1 MTQKSKFLQWIDF
14 RVRITIQDGRM
25 MVGTFL
31 AYDKH
36 MNVVLSDTDEYRI
49 VKKKDVQKQIK
60 RTLGLVIIR
69 GENII
74 SLTAEAPPAQKV
86 QPYIIQAKKD
96 DVTGVGK
103 ATAVTRAGTIPTQ
116 LGAKGQLPTI
126 PNFQQS
132 LVSPTGPLP
141 NLSAPNISVQLPK
154 PPTMPPL

>member
-36 MNVVLSDTDEYRI
+36 MNTVLADTDEYRI
-49 VKKKDVQKQIK
+49 VKSKKDGVQKQIK

-69 GENII
+69 GENIV

-86 QPYIIQAKKD
+86 TTLRLRPKRRMLQGQARR
-96 DVTGVGK
+96 V
-103 ATAVTRAGTIPTQ
+103 
-116 LGAKGQLPTI
+116 
-126 PNFQQS
+126 QS
-132 LVSPTGPLP
+132 LEQEPSPPP
-141 NLSAPNISVQLPK
+141 ISQECPSPQPCK
-154 PPTMPPL
+154 R